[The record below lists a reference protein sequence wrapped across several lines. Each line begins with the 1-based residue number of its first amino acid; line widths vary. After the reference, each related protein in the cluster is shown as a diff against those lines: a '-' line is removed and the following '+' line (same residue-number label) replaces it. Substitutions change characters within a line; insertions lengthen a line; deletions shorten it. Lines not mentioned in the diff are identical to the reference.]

1 MGELHLE
8 IIKDRILKE
17 YKVDAELGP
26 LRIAYREAPLSKA
39 TGDATQ
45 ETKIG
50 SSKQFVAT
58 RLSVI
63 PTENPVKDVL
73 KLDKTPQAASNIA
86 SIYHKHLLAV
96 RQGIEVALYHGPK
109 INSPVSQVAWMFYF
123 NFYVLFL
130 IGLMLG
136 KSEYLLYWRKYIL

>member
-26 LRIAYREAPLSKA
+26 LRIAYRESPIERV
-39 TGDATQ
+39 TGDLTQ

-50 SSKQFVAT
+50 NSKQFVMT

-63 PTENPVKDVL
+63 PTERTAKDVL
-73 KLDKTPQAASNIA
+73 RLDRTSEAASNIA

-96 RQGIEVALYHGPK
+96 RHGIEVALYHGPK
-109 INSPVSQVAWMFYF
+109 INAPVRAVKKKCG
-123 NFYVLFL
+123 N
-130 IGLMLG
+130 
-136 KSEYLLYWRKYIL
+136 

>member
-26 LRIAYREAPLSKA
+26 LRIAYRESPNTKV
-39 TGDATQ
+39 TGDLTQ
-45 ETKIG
+45 DTKIG
-50 SSKQFVAT
+50 SSKQYVKT

-63 PTENPVKDVL
+63 PTEKPIKDVL
-73 KLDKTPQAASNIA
+73 KLDKSPEAASNIA
-86 SIYHKHLLAV
+86 HIYHKHLLAV

-109 INSPVSQVAWMFYF
+109 INSPVIINSMF
-123 NFYVLFL
+123 LF
-130 IGLMLG
+130 
-136 KSEYLLYWRKYIL
+136 KYLN